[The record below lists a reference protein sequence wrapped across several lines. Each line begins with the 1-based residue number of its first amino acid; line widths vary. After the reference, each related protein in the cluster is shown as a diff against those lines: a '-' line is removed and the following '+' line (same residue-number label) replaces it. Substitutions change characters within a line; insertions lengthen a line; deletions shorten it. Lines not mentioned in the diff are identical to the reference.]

1 MEKGLLHKQIRDFFV
16 RNFDVRQEKEDE
28 LETIESIRK
37 GIEFKGTNLWVLI
50 FATFVASLGLNT
62 NSTAVIIGAMLI
74 SPLMGPIMGFGLGL
88 GISDFDLIKR
98 SFRNFAT
105 ATVFSV
111 ITSTLFFLISPIS
124 EAQSELLARTQPTVY
139 DVLIA
144 FFGGLAGIVASSTKS
159 KGNVIPGV
167 AIATAL
173 MPPLCTAGFGLA
185 SGNLYYFFGAFY
197 LYFINTVFISL
208 ATYVV
213 VRLLKYPKKVFL
225 NKQREKIVTRYVGV
239 IVFFTIVPSLFL
251 SYNLIRASYFN
262 DRVRTFVADEL
273 SFPNTQI
280 LSKTVTDT
288 SDKKEV
294 KVVLIGETVPETMI
308 ANARAKMP
316 KYGLKNVGLVV
327 QQGFGQEAT
336 DINEL
341 KSLLMQDLYNPIWGP
356 AGASCRTTCGW
367 TRRCRTAPS
376 PAIRSFW
383 RPSSMPDGTMP
394 PCICWPTSP
403 ISPPTGASTIPW
415 PSVRW
420 PRSRAWR
427 RSTSTS
433 SSTAAPPNPAP
444 PPRCWRSWTAAWTR
458 SGWGGSWTALA
469 GAWSWTGTRIT
480 TR

>member
-251 SYNLIRASYFN
+251 H
-262 DRVRTFVADEL
+262 
-273 SFPNTQI
+273 TQI

-341 KSLLMQDLYNPIWGP
+341 KSLLMQDLYKNSEEVLRAQSLQIDSLKRDLNKYHSYNHLTSELMPEMKVLFPYIKEVSCAHTYLMDMDSIKP
-356 AGASCRTTCGW
+356 DTVLLVYLKSKEKVDGAEQEKIKKW
-367 TRRCRTAPS
+367 L
-376 PAIRSFW
+376 
-383 RPSSMPDGTMP
+383 
-394 PCICWPTSP
+394 
-403 ISPPTGASTIPW
+403 
-415 PSVRW
+415 
-420 PRSRAWR
+420 
-427 RSTSTS
+427 
-433 SSTAAPPNPAP
+433 AA
-444 PPRCWRSWTAAWTR
+444 RVEQKKIK
-458 SGWGGSWTALA
+458 L
-469 GAWSWTGTRIT
+469 IIE
-480 TR
+480 

>member
-1 MEKGLLHKQIRDFFV
+1 MEKGLLHKQVMDFFV

-28 LETIESIRK
+28 LETIESIKK

-105 ATVFSV
+105 AAAFSIV
-111 ITSTLFFLISPIS
+111 TSTFFFLISPMS

-139 DVLIA
+139 DVFIA
-144 FFGGLAGIVASSTKS
+144 LFGGLAGIVASSTKS

-185 SGNLYYFFGAFY
+185 SGNPYYFFGALY
-197 LYFINTVFISL
+197 LFFINSVFISL
-208 ATYVV
+208 ATYLV
-213 VRLLKYPKKVFL
+213 VRVLKYPKKVFL
-225 NKQREKIVTRYVGV
+225 DKQREKIVTRYVGV

-251 SYNLIRASYFN
+251 SYNLIRSSYFN
-262 DRVRTFVADEL
+262 TRVNTFVTEEL
-273 SFPNTQI
+273 NFPNTQI
-280 LSKTVTDT
+280 LNKVITDT

-308 ANARAKMP
+308 ASVRAKLP
-316 KYGLKNVGLVV
+316 KYGLKDVSLVV
-327 QQGFGQEAT
+327 QQGFGQEM

-341 KSLLMQDLYNPIWGP
+341 KSLLMKDLYKNSEEVLRIQATQIDSLKKDLSTYQNYSLLTSELIPEIKVLFP
-356 AGASCRTTCGW
+356 FVQEASCSHTYLMSTDSVKPDTVMLVYLK
-367 TRRCRTAPS
+367 TRPKTKVNEAELKK
-376 PAIRSFW
+376 IREW
-383 RPSSMPDGTMP
+383 L
-394 PCICWPTSP
+394 
-403 ISPPTGASTIPW
+403 
-415 PSVRW
+415 
-420 PRSRAWR
+420 
-427 RSTSTS
+427 
-433 SSTAAPPNPAP
+433 AA
-444 PPRCWRSWTAAWTR
+444 
-458 SGWGGSWTALA
+458 
-469 GAWSWTGTRIT
+469 RIET
-480 TR
+480 NNIKLIIE

>member
-88 GISDFDLIKR
+88 GISDFELIKR

-208 ATYVV
+208 ATYLV

-225 NKQREKIVTRYVGV
+225 DKQREKIVTRYVGV

-262 DRVRTFVADEL
+262 DRVRNFVNEEL
-273 SFPNTQI
+273 AFPNTQI
-280 LSKTVTDT
+280 LNKTITNT
-288 SDKKEV
+288 SDTKEV
-294 KVVLIGETVPETMI
+294 KVVLIGENVPETMI
-308 ANARAKMP
+308 SNARSKMK
-316 KYGLKNVGLVV
+316 KYGLKDVSLVV

-336 DINEL
+336 DIHEL
-341 KSLLMQDLYNPIWGP
+341 KSLLMQDLYKNSEEVLRAQSIQIDSLKRDLSKYHSYNRLTSELMPEMKVLFP
-356 AGASCRTTCGW
+356 YVQEVSCSHTYLMNIDSAT
-367 TRRCRTAPS
+367 
-376 PAIRSFW
+376 
-383 RPSSMPDGTMP
+383 PDTVLLVYLKSKEKVLEAEQEK
-394 PCICWPTSP
+394 IKDWLSARVESKK
-403 ISPPTGASTIPW
+403 IKLI
-415 PSVRW
+415 
-420 PRSRAWR
+420 
-427 RSTSTS
+427 
-433 SSTAAPPNPAP
+433 
-444 PPRCWRSWTAAWTR
+444 
-458 SGWGGSWTALA
+458 
-469 GAWSWTGTRIT
+469 IE
-480 TR
+480 

>member
-1 MEKGLLHKQIRDFFV
+1 M
-16 RNFDVRQEKEDE
+16 
-28 LETIESIRK
+28 
-37 GIEFKGTNLWVLI
+37 
-50 FATFVASLGLNT
+50 
-62 NSTAVIIGAMLI
+62 
-74 SPLMGPIMGFGLGL
+74 
-88 GISDFDLIKR
+88 
-98 SFRNFAT
+98 
-105 ATVFSV
+105 
-111 ITSTLFFLISPIS
+111 
-124 EAQSELLARTQPTVY
+124 
-139 DVLIA
+139 IA
-144 FFGGLAGIVASSTKS
+144 FFGGLAGIVASSPKS

-213 VRLLKYPKKVFL
+213 VRLLKYPKK
-225 NKQREKIVTRYVGV
+225 RYVGV

-341 KSLLMQDLYNPIWGP
+341 KSLLMQDLYKNSEEVLRAQSLQIDSLKRDLNKYHSYNHLTSELMPEMKVLFPYIKEV
-356 AGASCRTTCGW
+356 SCAHTYLMDMD
-367 TRRCRTAPS
+367 S
-376 PAIRSFW
+376 IK
-383 RPSSMPDGTMP
+383 PDTVLLVYLK
-394 PCICWPTSP
+394 SKEK
-403 ISPPTGASTIPW
+403 
-415 PSVRW
+415 VREAEQEKIKKW
-420 PRSRAWR
+420 L
-427 RSTSTS
+427 
-433 SSTAAPPNPAP
+433 AA
-444 PPRCWRSWTAAWTR
+444 RVEQKKIK
-458 SGWGGSWTALA
+458 L
-469 GAWSWTGTRIT
+469 IIE
-480 TR
+480 

>member
-88 GISDFDLIKR
+88 GISDFELIKR

-208 ATYVV
+208 ATYLV

-225 NKQREKIVTRYVGV
+225 DKQREKIVTRYVGV

-262 DRVRTFVADEL
+262 DRVRNFVNEEL
-273 SFPNTQI
+273 AFPNTQI
-280 LSKTVTDT
+280 LNKTITNT
-288 SDKKEV
+288 SDTKEV
-294 KVVLIGETVPETMI
+294 KVVLIGENVPETMI
-308 ANARAKMP
+308 SNARSKMK
-316 KYGLKNVGLVV
+316 KYGLKDVSLVV

-336 DINEL
+336 DIHEL
-341 KSLLMQDLYNPIWGP
+341 KSLLMQDLYKNSEEVLRAQSIQIDSLKRDLSKYHSYNRLTSELMPEMKVLFP
-356 AGASCRTTCGW
+356 YVQEVSCSHTYLMNIDSAT
-367 TRRCRTAPS
+367 
-376 PAIRSFW
+376 
-383 RPSSMPDGTMP
+383 PDTVLLVYLKSKEKVLEAEQKK
-394 PCICWPTSP
+394 IKDWLSARVESKK
-403 ISPPTGASTIPW
+403 IKLI
-415 PSVRW
+415 
-420 PRSRAWR
+420 
-427 RSTSTS
+427 
-433 SSTAAPPNPAP
+433 
-444 PPRCWRSWTAAWTR
+444 
-458 SGWGGSWTALA
+458 
-469 GAWSWTGTRIT
+469 IE
-480 TR
+480 

>member
-1 MEKGLLHKQIRDFFV
+1 MEKGLLHKQVRDFFV

-28 LETIESIRK
+28 LDTIESIKK
-37 GIEFKGTNLWVLI
+37 GIDFKGTNLWVLI

-88 GISDFDLIKR
+88 GISDFELIKR

-111 ITSTLFFLISPIS
+111 ITSTLYFLISPIS

-225 NKQREKIVTRYVGV
+225 DKQREKVVTRYVGI

-251 SYNLIRASYFN
+251 SYNLIRSSYFN
-262 DRVRTFVADEL
+262 DRVRAFISEEL
-273 SFPNTQI
+273 LFPNTQI

-288 SDKKEV
+288 SEKREV
-294 KVVLIGETVPETMI
+294 KVVLIGQEVPAEMI
-308 ANARAKMP
+308 DNARAKLP
-316 KYGLKNVGLVV
+316 KYGLKDVSLVI
-327 QQGFGQEAT
+327 QQGFGKETT

-341 KSLLMQDLYNPIWGP
+341 KTLVMKDFYKNSEEVLRVQAVQIDSLNRKLDKYRNYTRLTAELMPEIKVLFPFVEE
-356 AGASCRTTCGW
+356 ASCSQTFIMHADSLRQDTVMLVYLKSKTKVKEAE
-367 TRRCRTAPS
+367 RKK
-376 PAIRSFW
+376 I
-383 RPSSMPDGTMP
+383 
-394 PCICWPTSP
+394 
-403 ISPPTGASTIPW
+403 
-415 PSVRW
+415 
-420 PRSRAWR
+420 RAWLEAR
-427 RSTSTS
+427 AETKHIK
-433 SSTAAPPNPAP
+433 
-444 PPRCWRSWTAAWTR
+444 
-458 SGWGGSWTALA
+458 LL
-469 GAWSWTGTRIT
+469 IE
-480 TR
+480 

>member
-173 MPPLCTAGFGLA
+173 MPPLCAAGFGLA

-341 KSLLMQDLYNPIWGP
+341 KSLLMQDLYKNSEEVLRAQSLQIDSLKRDLNKYHCYNHLTSELMPEMKVLFPYIKEV
-356 AGASCRTTCGW
+356 SCAHTYLMDMD
-367 TRRCRTAPS
+367 S
-376 PAIRSFW
+376 IK
-383 RPSSMPDGTMP
+383 PDTVLLVYLK
-394 PCICWPTSP
+394 SKEK
-403 ISPPTGASTIPW
+403 
-415 PSVRW
+415 VREAEQEKIKKW
-420 PRSRAWR
+420 L
-427 RSTSTS
+427 
-433 SSTAAPPNPAP
+433 AA
-444 PPRCWRSWTAAWTR
+444 RVEQKKIK
-458 SGWGGSWTALA
+458 L
-469 GAWSWTGTRIT
+469 IIE
-480 TR
+480 

>member
-28 LETIESIRK
+28 KETIESIKK
-37 GIEFKGTNLWVLI
+37 GVEFKGTNLWVLI

-88 GISDFDLIKR
+88 GISDFGLIKQ
-98 SFRNFAT
+98 SFRNFLT
-105 ATVFSV
+105 ATIFSV

-197 LYFINTVFISL
+197 LFFINSVFISL
-208 ATYVV
+208 ATYLV

-225 NKQREKIVTRYVGV
+225 DKQREKKVTRYVGA
-239 IVFFTIVPSLFL
+239 IVLFTIVPSVYL
-251 SYNLIRASYFN
+251 SYNLIRSSYFYN
-262 DRVRTFVADEL
+262 RVHEFVVSEL
-273 SFPNTQI
+273 AFPNTQI
-280 LSKTVTDT
+280 LNKTVTYEKNDR
-288 SDKKEV
+288 EV
-294 KVVLIGETVPETMI
+294 KVVLIGETVPDAMI
-308 ANARAKMP
+308 DAARAKMS
-316 KYGLKNVGLVV
+316 KYGLKDVRLAVE
-327 QQGFGQEAT
+327 QGFGKEAT

-341 KSLLMQDLYNPIWGP
+341 KSLLMKDLYKNSQKVLRAQSRQIDSLKQEINHYRSYSRLTQELMPEMKVLFP
-356 AGASCRTTCGW
+356 YVEEASCSHTYLMQADTL
-367 TRRCRTAPS
+367 
-376 PAIRSFW
+376 RSDTVVLVYLK
-383 RPSSMPDGTMP
+383 SK
-394 PCICWPTSP
+394 
-403 ISPPTGASTIPW
+403 
-415 PSVRW
+415 VRMSEADKKKFKEW
-420 PRSRAWR
+420 LAARAEVK
-427 RSTSTS
+427 
-433 SSTAAPPNPAP
+433 NVK
-444 PPRCWRSWTAAWTR
+444 
-458 SGWGGSWTALA
+458 LL
-469 GAWSWTGTRIT
+469 IE
-480 TR
+480 

>member
-1 MEKGLLHKQIRDFFV
+1 MEKGLLHKQIMDFFV

-28 LETIESIRK
+28 LETIESIKK

-88 GISDFDLIKR
+88 GISDFELI
-98 SFRNFAT
+98 T

-111 ITSTLFFLISPIS
+111 ITSTLYFLISPIS

-225 NKQREKIVTRYVGV
+225 DKQREKIVTRYVGI

-251 SYNLIRASYFN
+251 SYNLIRSSYFN
-262 DRVRTFVADEL
+262 ERVRTFVTEEL

-280 LSKTVTDT
+280 LSKVITDT
-288 SDKKEV
+288 SEKKEV
-294 KVVLIGETVPETMI
+294 KVVLIGQTVPDEMI
-308 ANARAKMP
+308 ANAKAKMP
-316 KYGLKNVGLVV
+316 KYGLKNVHLIV

-341 KSLLMQDLYNPIWGP
+341 KSLLMQDLYKNSEEVLRVQTIQIDSLKRQVDKYQSYGRLTSELIPEMKVLFP
-356 AGASCRTTCGW
+356 FVVEASCSHTYIVNTE
-367 TRRCRTAPS
+367 TAK
-376 PAIRSFW
+376 
-383 RPSSMPDGTMP
+383 PDTVMLVYLKSK
-394 PCICWPTSP
+394 TK
-403 ISPPTGASTIPW
+403 
-415 PSVRW
+415 VKEVERKK
-420 PRSRAWR
+420 
-427 RSTSTS
+427 
-433 SSTAAPPNPAP
+433 
-444 PPRCWRSWTAAWTR
+444 
-458 SGWGGSWTALA
+458 
-469 GAWSWTGTRIT
+469 IT
-480 TR
+480 EWLSARVEVKNIKLLIE

>member
-1 MEKGLLHKQIRDFFV
+1 LHKQIRDFFV

-341 KSLLMQDLYNPIWGP
+341 KSLLMQDLYKNSEEVLRAQSLQIDSLKRDLNKYHSYNHD
-356 AGASCRTTCGW
+356 AGNE
-367 TRRCRTAPS
+367 S
-376 PAIRSFW
+376 PFPLYQGSLLCAYLS
-383 RPSSMPDGTMP
+383 DGY
-394 PCICWPTSP
+394 
-403 ISPPTGASTIPW
+403 G
-415 PSVRW
+415 
-420 PRSRAWR
+420 
-427 RSTSTS
+427 
-433 SSTAAPPNPAP
+433 
-444 PPRCWRSWTAAWTR
+444 
-458 SGWGGSWTALA
+458 
-469 GAWSWTGTRIT
+469 
-480 TR
+480 

>member
-1 MEKGLLHKQIRDFFV
+1 MERGLLHKQIRDFFV
-16 RNFDVRQEKEDE
+16 RNFDVRQDKEDE
-28 LETIESIRK
+28 LGTIESIKK
-37 GIEFKGTNLWVLI
+37 GVEFKGTNLWVLI

-105 ATVFSV
+105 ATLFSV
-111 ITSTLFFLISPIS
+111 ITSSFYFLISPIS

-185 SGNLYYFFGAFY
+185 SGNMYYFFGAFY
-197 LYFINTVFISL
+197 LFFINSVFISL

-225 NKQREKIVTRYVGV
+225 DKQREKIVTRYVGV

-262 DRVRTFVADEL
+262 TRVTTFVTDEL
-273 SFPNTQI
+273 NFPNTQI
-280 LSKTVTDT
+280 LSKKVTDT

-294 KVVLIGETVPETMI
+294 KVILIGEAVPEATI
-308 ANARAKMP
+308 DNVRSKLP
-316 KYGLKNVGLVV
+316 KYGLKGVSLIV

-341 KSLLMQDLYNPIWGP
+341 KSLLMKDLYKNSEDVLRLQALQIDSLKRDLNKYHSYDQLTSELKPELKVLFP
-356 AGASCRTTCGW
+356 FVEEVSCSHTYL
-367 TRRCRTAPS
+367 
-376 PAIRSFW
+376 
-383 RPSSMPDGTMP
+383 M
-394 PCICWPTSP
+394 
-403 ISPPTGASTIPW
+403 
-415 PSVRW
+415 SVDSAKSDTVLLVYLKSNEKVREAEQKKIKEW
-420 PRSRAWR
+420 LSARVESKKIK
-427 RSTSTS
+427 
-433 SSTAAPPNPAP
+433 
-444 PPRCWRSWTAAWTR
+444 
-458 SGWGGSWTALA
+458 L
-469 GAWSWTGTRIT
+469 IIE
-480 TR
+480 

>member
-1 MEKGLLHKQIRDFFV
+1 MFVYKHDFNRMEKGLLHKQIRDFFV

-28 LETIESIRK
+28 LETIESIKK

-213 VRLLKYPKKVFL
+213 VRLLK
-225 NKQREKIVTRYVGV
+225 
-239 IVFFTIVPSLFL
+239 
-251 SYNLIRASYFN
+251 
-262 DRVRTFVADEL
+262 
-273 SFPNTQI
+273 
-280 LSKTVTDT
+280 
-288 SDKKEV
+288 
-294 KVVLIGETVPETMI
+294 
-308 ANARAKMP
+308 
-316 KYGLKNVGLVV
+316 
-327 QQGFGQEAT
+327 
-336 DINEL
+336 
-341 KSLLMQDLYNPIWGP
+341 
-356 AGASCRTTCGW
+356 
-367 TRRCRTAPS
+367 
-376 PAIRSFW
+376 
-383 RPSSMPDGTMP
+383 
-394 PCICWPTSP
+394 
-403 ISPPTGASTIPW
+403 
-415 PSVRW
+415 
-420 PRSRAWR
+420 
-427 RSTSTS
+427 
-433 SSTAAPPNPAP
+433 
-444 PPRCWRSWTAAWTR
+444 
-458 SGWGGSWTALA
+458 
-469 GAWSWTGTRIT
+469 
-480 TR
+480 

>member
-28 LETIESIRK
+28 KETIESIKK
-37 GIEFKGTNLWVLI
+37 GVEFKGTNLWVLI

-88 GISDFDLIKR
+88 GISDFGLIKQ
-98 SFRNFAT
+98 SFRNFLT
-105 ATVFSV
+105 ATIFSV

-197 LYFINTVFISL
+197 LFFINSVFISL
-208 ATYVV
+208 ATYLV

-225 NKQREKIVTRYVGV
+225 DKQREKKVTRYVGA
-239 IVFFTIVPSLFL
+239 IVLFTIVPSVYL
-251 SYNLIRASYFN
+251 SYNLIRSSYFYN
-262 DRVRTFVADEL
+262 RVHEFVVSEL
-273 SFPNTQI
+273 AFPNTQI
-280 LSKTVTDT
+280 LNKTVTYEKNDR
-288 SDKKEV
+288 EV
-294 KVVLIGETVPETMI
+294 KVVLIGETVPDAMI
-308 ANARAKMP
+308 DAARVKMP
-316 KYGLKNVGLVV
+316 KYGLKDVRLVV
-327 QQGFGQEAT
+327 EQGFGKEAT

-341 KSLLMQDLYNPIWGP
+341 KSLLMKDLYKNSQEVLRAQSRQIDSLKQEINHYRSYSRLTQELMPEMKVLFP
-356 AGASCRTTCGW
+356 YVEEASCSHTYLMHADTL
-367 TRRCRTAPS
+367 
-376 PAIRSFW
+376 RSDTVVLVYLK
-383 RPSSMPDGTMP
+383 SK
-394 PCICWPTSP
+394 
-403 ISPPTGASTIPW
+403 
-415 PSVRW
+415 VRMSEADKKKFKEW
-420 PRSRAWR
+420 LAARAEVK
-427 RSTSTS
+427 
-433 SSTAAPPNPAP
+433 NVK
-444 PPRCWRSWTAAWTR
+444 
-458 SGWGGSWTALA
+458 LL
-469 GAWSWTGTRIT
+469 IE
-480 TR
+480 